1 MYVVHV
7 YVGFPGGASDEEPAC
22 QCRRCKRL
30 TFSPWFGKIP
40 WRRKCNPLQYSCLE
54 NPMDRGAWRAT
65 VHRVPKSQTRLS
77 NLAWI
82 HTYACVYMCVNPHMA
97 VCIYVS
103 VYMHVKKEQ
112 FWSLDCQVRVFC
124 LAYISFKEHIS
135 TIIFTLVDH
144 SKNLNFLPLLMKT

>member
-1 MYVVHV
+1 MWVSQVVLVMKKLPASAGDARDVHSV
-7 YVGFPGGASDEEPAC
+7 PDLGRSPGEGN
-22 QCRRCKRL
+22 
-30 TFSPWFGKIP
+30 G
-40 WRRKCNPLQYSCLE
+40 NPFQYSCLE

-77 NLAWI
+77 NWACT
-82 HTYACVYMCVNPHMA
+82 HTYACVYVCVNPHMA

-124 LAYISFKEHIS
+124 LAYISFKEPIS
-135 TIIFTLVDH
+135 TIIFKLVDH